1 MKLLVSSSKFK
12 GFKITLGIHMYA
24 VLRQNM
30 WSILCD
36 SMWHLVNGEVWCGNK
51 FKELASSNL
60 LRSLPTMTLV
70 YSLALLLMR
79 RHSMLNSI

>member
-1 MKLLVSSSKFK
+1 MIV
-12 GFKITLGIHMYA
+12 GIHTYA

-36 SMWHLVNGEVWCGNK
+36 SMWQLGNGEVWCGDK

-60 LRSLPTMTLV
+60 LRSLPTMTLD
-70 YSLALLLMR
+70 YSLAFLLMQ
-79 RHSMLNSI
+79 RHSMPYSI